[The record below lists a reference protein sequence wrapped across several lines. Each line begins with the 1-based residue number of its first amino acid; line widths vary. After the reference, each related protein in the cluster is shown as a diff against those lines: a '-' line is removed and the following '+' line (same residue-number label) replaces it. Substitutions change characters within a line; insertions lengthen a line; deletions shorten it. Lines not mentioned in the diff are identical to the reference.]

1 MNHALA
7 LFVIWGAALFIII
20 NKQTKEKLQFTQ
32 FAIDRSGDA
41 AFWMGP
47 DDQFIYVNE
56 ATCRSLGYSREE
68 LLQMT
73 IYDID
78 PGLPREIGE
87 SLWQQIKENKY
98 LSFEATHRRKDG
110 TVFPVAIMSIY
121 LEFQGKDY
129 ACQFARDITERKQA
143 VNAVEKSEKRLRQ
156 LLDEMLE
163 GCMII
168 GFDWTY
174 LYIND
179 AAASHVYK
187 RRAELIGRTM
197 PEMYPGVERSEI
209 FAAYRRVMEQRKPER
224 LDVSFTFP
232 DGAIGW
238 YEISVQPVPEGI
250 FVLSLDITER
260 MNSGR
265 RIREQARLLDLI
277 FRHSLDSI
285 VLLDKDYNFIRVSES
300 YAKVCQREV
309 SAFPGHNHFDFYP
322 SALEQEME
330 PFRREKKIFGRLAR
344 PFVFPDHPEWGTMY
358 WDLGLVP
365 ILDQT
370 GEIELFLFTL
380 KDVTGQVRAEEK
392 SLEYITQLKALSRRM
407 LTVQE
412 EERRAVARE
421 LHDEIGQ
428 GLTAVKIRLQA
439 MELTCQGCELTFSTD
454 NLHEALRT
462 AGALLEQVRN
472 LSLNLRPLQL
482 DELGL
487 AVALHSLIMRD
498 AATAGWIEHFDEDLS
513 AGRYDSN
520 LELACYRVA
529 QEALTNVMRHA
540 GATEVWM
547 SVRRSDQGL
556 RLTVRDNGRGF
567 DPASARS
574 ATGRSHLGLLGMEER
589 IKNMAGQFE
598 IGARRGEGT
607 VVQAIFPIATAI
619 ADQAGLA

>member
-1 MNHALA
+1 MHTLLSNRLFLVGLITVLCTAIFVIALNISLGVASCALYIFPVLMTIYLPAARSTLWTAVLCSGLMLTGFYYSPEGDVLEEVLMNHALA

-143 VNAVEKSEKRLRQ
+143 VNAVEKSENRLRQ

-179 AAASHVYK
+179 AAARHVYK

-250 FVLSLDITER
+250 FVLK
-260 MNSGR
+260 N
-265 RIREQARLLDLI
+265 
-277 FRHSLDSI
+277 
-285 VLLDKDYNFIRVSES
+285 
-300 YAKVCQREV
+300 
-309 SAFPGHNHFDFYP
+309 
-322 SALEQEME
+322 
-330 PFRREKKIFGRLAR
+330 
-344 PFVFPDHPEWGTMY
+344 
-358 WDLGLVP
+358 
-365 ILDQT
+365 IL
-370 GEIELFLFTL
+370 F
-380 KDVTGQVRAEEK
+380 
-392 SLEYITQLKALSRRM
+392 M
-407 LTVQE
+407 L
-412 EERRAVARE
+412 
-421 LHDEIGQ
+421 
-428 GLTAVKIRLQA
+428 
-439 MELTCQGCELTFSTD
+439 
-454 NLHEALRT
+454 
-462 AGALLEQVRN
+462 
-472 LSLNLRPLQL
+472 
-482 DELGL
+482 
-487 AVALHSLIMRD
+487 
-498 AATAGWIEHFDEDLS
+498 
-513 AGRYDSN
+513 
-520 LELACYRVA
+520 
-529 QEALTNVMRHA
+529 
-540 GATEVWM
+540 
-547 SVRRSDQGL
+547 
-556 RLTVRDNGRGF
+556 
-567 DPASARS
+567 
-574 ATGRSHLGLLGMEER
+574 
-589 IKNMAGQFE
+589 
-598 IGARRGEGT
+598 
-607 VVQAIFPIATAI
+607 
-619 ADQAGLA
+619 

>member
-7 LFVIWGAALFIII
+7 LFIIWGAALFIII

-47 DDQFIYVNE
+47 NDQFIYVNE

-179 AAASHVYK
+179 AAARHVYK

-197 PEMYPGVERSEI
+197 PEMYPGVEHSEI

-309 SAFPGHNHFDFYP
+309 SAFPGHSHFDFYP
-322 SALEQEME
+322 SAFEQEME
-330 PFRREKKIFGRLAR
+330 PSRREKKIYGRLAR
-344 PFVFPDHPEWGTMY
+344 PFVFPDHPEWGTTY

-392 SLEYITQLKALSRRM
+392 NLEYITQLKALSRRM

-412 EERRAVARE
+412 EERRAIARE

-482 DELGL
+482 DDLGL

-498 AATAGWIEHFDEDLS
+498 AATAGWIAHFDEDLS
-513 AGRYDSN
+513 AERYDSN